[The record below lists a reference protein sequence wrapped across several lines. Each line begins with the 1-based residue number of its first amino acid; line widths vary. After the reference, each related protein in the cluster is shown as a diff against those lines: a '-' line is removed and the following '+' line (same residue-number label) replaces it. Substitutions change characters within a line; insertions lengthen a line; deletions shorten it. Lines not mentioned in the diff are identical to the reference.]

1 MSAQDF
7 WSRRRAA
14 VEAEADEDRR
24 VEAETLLEADRAK
37 REAQHAERSDAEILA
52 ELNLPDPDS
61 LGLGDDFK
69 AFLGEAVPA
78 RIRTRA
84 LRRLWTSNPVLA
96 NLDGLVDHG
105 EDFSDAA
112 MAVPGIQTA
121 YQVGKG
127 MQKHVEELAR
137 LAERAASP
145 AEATDRPETSEEPA
159 LTLVSTE
166 AEVAEAEIVA
176 ALSPEADPQAT
187 EAPEPAVTLPE
198 PATDP
203 IPAPVRRM
211 RFAFD
216 PAPQVAEQS
225 L

>member
-14 VEAEADEDRR
+14 VEAEAAEDRR

-37 REAQHAERSDAEILA
+37 RETQHAERSDAEILA

-61 LGLGDDFK
+61 LGLGDDFR

-137 LAERAASP
+137 LPERTASP
-145 AEATDRPETSEEPA
+145 AEATDRPEPPEESA
-159 LTLVSTE
+159 LTLEVTE
-166 AEVAEAEIVA
+166 VEVAEAE
-176 ALSPEADPQAT
+176 PQET
-187 EAPEPAVTLPE
+187 ETQETEVPEPVPTVPE
-198 PATDP
+198 PATAP